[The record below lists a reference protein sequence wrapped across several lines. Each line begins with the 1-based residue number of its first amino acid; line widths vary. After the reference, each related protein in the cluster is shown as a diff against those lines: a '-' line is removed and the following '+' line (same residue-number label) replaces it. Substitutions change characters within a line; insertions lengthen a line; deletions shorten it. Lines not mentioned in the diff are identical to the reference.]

1 MPPEE
6 LLRHLQRRPFEP
18 FRIHLTDGSA
28 FEVRHPEM
36 VLPALLTAEIGL
48 PQNPAVPI
56 AARIVTVA
64 LAHIVRLEPLPAAAA
79 AKGNGAKL

>member
-6 LLRHLQRRPFEP
+6 LLRYLQRRPFES
-18 FRIHLTDGSA
+18 FRIHLTDGTA
-28 FEVRHPEM
+28 YEVRHPEM

-56 AARIVTVA
+56 AARIVTVS
-64 LAHIVRLEPLPAAAA
+64 LAHIVRLEPLAAAVSA
-79 AKGNGAKL
+79 RGNGAES